1 MKIPSSLYSLACILA
16 LAAALCACAT
26 ESSGAKMTDEKIAAN
41 VREMINQQFDV
52 GPPDSVQVQTRDHV
66 VHLSGVVSTGLM
78 KGTTEDLAQHS
89 RGVSKVVNDIAVT
102 N

>member
-1 MKIPSSLYSLACILA
+1 MKIPGPLYSLACILT
-16 LAAALCACAT
+16 LAAGLCACAT
-26 ESSGAKMTDEKIAAN
+26 ESSGAKMTDEKITAN
-41 VREMINQQFDV
+41 VQAMINQHSDV

-66 VHLSGVVSTGLM
+66 VYLSGFVSTGLM

-89 RGVSKVVNDIAVT
+89 RGATTVVNDIAVT